1 MNDSRSLLAIV
12 AMLALPHGVLSAE
25 ATAPLGQNAPATQP
39 GLPDPSG
46 TARMSDVGDGT
57 TPVTTPPIPIT
68 RPASAGKPDDVPNS
82 TDARGKTPGATR

>member
-1 MNDSRSLLAIV
+1 MNTSRTLLAFV
-12 AMLALPHGVLSAE
+12 ATVALPLGVLAAE

-57 TPVTTPPIPIT
+57 TPAAAPPPIPK
-68 RPASAGKPDDVPNS
+68 PANAGKPDDAPNT
-82 TDARGKTPGATR
+82 TDGRGKTSGAGR